1 MPGPVAPIN
10 SFEVPAADFTA
21 ATRSPG
27 FCAAAAGLAGYGSPT
42 APYRPARA

>member
-1 MPGPVAPIN
+1 MSDPVVLIN

-27 FCAAAAGLAGYGSPT
+27 SRAAAAGRGGYRSSQ